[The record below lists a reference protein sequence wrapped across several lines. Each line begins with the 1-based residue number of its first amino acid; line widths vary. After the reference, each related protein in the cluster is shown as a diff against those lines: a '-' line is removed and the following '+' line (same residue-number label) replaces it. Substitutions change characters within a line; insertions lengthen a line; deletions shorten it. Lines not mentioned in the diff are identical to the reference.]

1 MGDRLPFGHTEIPN
15 AMSFALAHP
24 PDTLAI
30 LALALAIEAA
40 FGYPDALYRALGHP
54 VTWIGRLIAALDRGL
69 NRGSA
74 RARRLGGVLALQIL
88 VAVVGAVALGL
99 TALAGVA
106 GTLPAIVLLAFAS
119 ASLPAQRSLDEH
131 VARVAEGLR
140 AEGLVG
146 GRRAVAMIVGR
157 DPETLDEAGICRAA
171 IESLSENFSD
181 GIVAP
186 AFWIGL
192 GGLPGGA
199 LYKAINTAD
208 SMVGHR
214 TPRHEA
220 FGWASARLD
229 EVVHLATSS
238 TLRAATPQPVAR
250 LEDTPFALVVG
261 DPTTRKN
268 LRTVMAAWP
277 AVRAR
282 HPDAVLAIAGPPS
295 WGRTELGELFE
306 RLVADGAVVA
316 LGHIDDAGL
325 RWAYEHAQ
333 VVLCP
338 SLAEG
343 YGLPAAEALDLGAPV
358 IISDDP
364 AMQEVCAGRARAVLP
379 ALDVAAWSGAV
390 ADALDT
396 PRLTRP
402 ASGPGTGRTWAD
414 VAEESVRAVRR
425 ARER

>member
-1 MGDRLPFGHTEIPN
+1 
-15 AMSFALAHP
+15 MSPLRWSVLATQVP
-24 PDTLAI
+24 P
-30 LALALAIEAA
+30 
-40 FGYPDALYRALGHP
+40 G
-54 VTWIGRLIAALDRGL
+54 
-69 NRGSA
+69 GS
-74 RARRLGGVLALQIL
+74 LGGIVRYTTELI
-88 VAVVGAVALGL
+88 
-99 TALAGVA
+99 TALAARDDVVVSAVTTAAAADTLRELVGPRGQVSTVPSAPTPVLSVA
-106 GTLPAIVLLAFAS
+106 ERWLPRRLLPGDPDVVQGTKHLVPARSRALRVLTVHDMLLLDRPHDFGTAKRVLLPSAYRAS
-119 ASLPAQRSLDEH
+119 
-131 VARVAEGLR
+131 
-140 AEGLVG
+140 
-146 GRRAVAMIVGR
+146 IR
-157 DPETLDEAGICRAA
+157 DADLLLCVSAATRTRLEAH
-171 IESLSENFSD
+171 
-181 GIVAP
+181 
-186 AFWIGL
+186 
-192 GGLPGGA
+192 LPGSSERA
-199 LYKAINTAD
+199 
-208 SMVGHR
+208 
-214 TPRHEA
+214 
-220 FGWASARLD
+220 

-250 LEDTPFALVVG
+250 LEGTPFALVVG

-282 HPDAVLAIAGPPS
+282 HPDAVLAVAGPPS
-295 WGRTELGELFE
+295 WGRTELGELFD

-358 IISDDP
+358 IISEDP

-379 ALDVAAWSGAV
+379 ATDVDAWSGAV

-396 PRLTRP
+396 PRAAAPPT
-402 ASGPGTGRTWAD
+402 GPGTGRTWAD

-425 ARER
+425 VRER